1 MNRFSTLTSFWQNI
15 READLRP
22 YREQA
27 VGGVRLAI
35 VGEPGSGGDILSE
48 QIRRDPNRP
57 QIFSDAPVLLLDLD
71 TAGQAPVQA
80 DLIILM
86 VTSSTEEASR
96 ADALVRL
103 WQNSAKRVLVLIN
116 QPEDA
121 AQASSALS
129 PWTSRLSRRVVIG
142 SPHDTQFLLQKFAP
156 AVIEILPERLLALG
170 RSFPLFR
177 IPIAHHLINDTSFAN
192 AAYSLSTGF
201 AELVPVLNIP
211 FTITDTIVL
220 TKAQA
225 FLVYKLGLAFGYS
238 TRWQDYLGEFGGV
251 LGSGF
256 FWRQLARSLVGL
268 IPFWGILPKTAIA
281 YAGTYVVG
289 NVVLQWYLTGRHL
302 SRKQMSVLYSQALDR
317 GKALASTLL
326 KRLPHPRLPRLGKPK
341 PKPALPAPRSTRA
354 AKRQQVCAHC
364 GKTSASDAL
373 FCQYCST
380 PFTASG

>member
-1 MNRFSTLTSFWQNI
+1 MNRFSTLTTFWQNI

-35 VGEPGSGGDILSE
+35 VGEPGSGGEILAD

-57 QIFSDAPVLLLDLD
+57 QVFSDAPVLLLDLD
-71 TAGQAPVQA
+71 AAGQAAVQA

-86 VTSSTEEASR
+86 VTSQAEEASR

-103 WQNSAKRVLVLIN
+103 WQNSARRVLIFIN

-129 PWTSRLSRRVVIG
+129 PWTSRSGRRVVFG

-170 RSFPLFR
+170 RFFPLFR

-211 FTITDTIVL
+211 ITITDTIVL

-251 LGSGF
+251 LGTGF

-268 IPFWGILPKTAIA
+268 IPFWGILPKTAIS

-302 SRKQMSVLYSQALDR
+302 SRKQMGVLYSQALER
-317 GKALASTLL
+317 GRALASTLF
-326 KRLPHPRLPRLGKPK
+326 KRLPHPRLPRLGKSK
-341 PKPALPAPRSTRA
+341 SKPALPAPRASRVS
-354 AKRQQVCAHC
+354 KRQRVFAHC

-380 PFTASG
+380 PFSTLG